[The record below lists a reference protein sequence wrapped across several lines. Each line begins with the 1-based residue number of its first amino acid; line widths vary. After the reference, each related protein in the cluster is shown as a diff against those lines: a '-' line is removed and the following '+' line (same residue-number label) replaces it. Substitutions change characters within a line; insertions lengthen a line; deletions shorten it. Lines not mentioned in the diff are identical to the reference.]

1 MKTETMLH
9 RQAFMKHFAAL
20 PQNMKRSLRCMKRTC
35 GARSE
40 A

>member
-1 MKTETMLH
+1 MLH

-35 GARSE
+35 GA
-40 A
+40 